1 MAGYVAPT
9 DRLEKSEDTI
19 SLRLHVELVY
29 DPECPNVDAARRVL
43 ARVLRGAGLPAVW
56 TEWRTDDPTC
66 PESHLGYGS
75 PTVLVNGDD
84 VAPGPHPWA
93 RAERGDGPRCRIYR
107 EGSTVSRAPPEQRV
121 AEAVQAVLGP
131 DVV

>member
-9 DRLEKSEDTI
+9 DPLEKSEEAIT
-19 SLRLHVELVY
+19 LRLHVELVY
-29 DPECPNVDAARRVL
+29 DPECPNVDAARR
-43 ARVLRGAGLPAVW
+43 
-56 TEWRTDDPTC
+56 
-66 PESHLGYGS
+66 
-75 PTVLVNGDD
+75 DD

-93 RAERGDGPRCRIYR
+93 HRDGGDGPRCRIYR
-107 EGSTVSRAPPEQRV
+107 EGSTVSRAPPEHRV